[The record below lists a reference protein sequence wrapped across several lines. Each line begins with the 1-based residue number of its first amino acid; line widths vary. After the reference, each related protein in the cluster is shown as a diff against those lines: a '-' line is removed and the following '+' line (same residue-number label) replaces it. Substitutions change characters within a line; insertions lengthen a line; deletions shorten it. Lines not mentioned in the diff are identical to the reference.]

1 MGRQLQQPLAGQEKF
16 SISGGGK
23 VYHKLIIAGNLGRD
37 PEMRYLPSGQAVTN
51 ISVAT
56 NRVYTDSNGQKV
68 TETIWFRV
76 SVWGARGE
84 TVNQYLR
91 KGSKVLVEGRLNV
104 DPETGG
110 PRIFTRSDGTSG
122 ASFEMTAQNVV
133 FLSSRAED
141 QSFPPTDGGPMPD
154 QIDEDDIPF

>member
-1 MGRQLQQPLAGQEKF
+1 
-16 SISGGGK
+16 

-37 PEMRYLPSGQAVTN
+37 PEMRYLPSGAAVTDM
-51 ISVAT
+51 SVAT

-68 TETIWFRV
+68 TETTWFRV
-76 SVWGARGE
+76 SVWGGMAE

-91 KGSKVLVEGRLNV
+91 KGSKVLVEGYLRP

-110 PRIFTRSDGTSG
+110 PRVWTRNDGTPA
-122 ASFEMTAQNVV
+122 ASFEMTAQNVT

-141 QSFPPTDGGPMPD
+141 QAIQDRSGGGGMNSV
-154 QIDEDDIPF
+154 DEDDIPF